1 MSFFHYLDLKTYYGR
16 VDPCAASVT
25 GDNSLT
31 PIEIATSSVACGYQD
46 RCNDESG
53 EMVAILAEFTE
64 VPDDVKLEGLSKL
77 MYFNEKEETQEK
89 FRKLLGW
96 LPVDLV
102 RGEFLL

>member
-1 MSFFHYLDLKTYYGR
+1 M
-16 VDPCAASVT
+16 SVT
-25 GDNSLT
+25 GDNNLT
-31 PIEIATSSVACGYQD
+31 PIWNATN
-46 RCNDESG
+46 NDDSG

-64 VPDDVKLEGLSKL
+64 VPDDVKLEALSKL

-89 FRKLLGW
+89 FRKLLGS

>member
-1 MSFFHYLDLKTYYGR
+1 
-16 VDPCAASVT
+16 
-25 GDNSLT
+25 
-31 PIEIATSSVACGYQD
+31 
-46 RCNDESG
+46 
-53 EMVAILAEFTE
+53 MVAILAEFTE

-89 FRKLLGW
+89 FRKLLGL